1 MAPELIDNTV
11 NIKDIKKID
20 FWSLGCI
27 LYEFLIG
34 ITPFGG
40 KSPEEVFKNIRKYK
54 ISWPKVGYGE
64 NEISPEA

>member
-1 MAPELIDNTV
+1 MAPELIENNV
-11 NIKDIKKID
+11 NPKEFKKID

-40 KSPEEVFKNIRKYK
+40 SSP
-54 ISWPKVGYGE
+54 
-64 NEISPEA
+64 